1 MTDYS
6 KPAPYDP
13 SDWVQVEERR
23 RVQDEHAE
31 ARQRGK
37 FVAPGVTPPKPAEIM
52 PWSTQ
57 PVDVSQAWQATTS
70 PSRDSISAV
79 DRARAVHIRAI
90 PIYVAGL
97 GIAIVALI
105 LYVMT
110 LWIMGASGAPWA
122 LDRVLVFVGVLTV
135 VELVIYLRLNK
146 QEYDH
151 THAGVERLRIETA
164 GEIQLAVIEAE
175 TEIKLRALDGYLK
188 LLGVRGND

>member
-13 SDWVQVEERR
+13 SDWQEVQRR
-23 RVQDEHAE
+23 RAAQAEHQE
-31 ARQRGK
+31 ARAPGK
-37 FVAPGVTPPKPAEIM
+37 FVAPGVSVPKPAEIV
-52 PWSTQ
+52 PWPAQ
-57 PVDVSQAWQATTS
+57 PVDVSQAWAATTS
-70 PSRDSISAV
+70 PGRDSISAV

-97 GIAIVALI
+97 GVALVALI
-105 LYVMT
+105 MYTMT
-110 LWIMGASGAPWA
+110 LWIMGAGGAPYA

-164 GEIQLAVIEAE
+164 GEVQMAVIEAE
-175 TEIKLRALDGYLK
+175 TEIRLKALDAYLK
-188 LLGVRGND
+188 LLGVDYDR